1 MPSEAHSPAQTLPLV
16 KADDLAFAHPGFEVF
31 AGLHFNIHP
40 GLTLVRG
47 GDGRGK
53 TTLLH
58 LLAGTLKPQHGVLQ
72 RRAHTVFWEHP
83 ADAAHDATV
92 ARAWLVALEVRHT
105 RWNEAMARSLAAAWA
120 LEEHLHKPLFMLSTG
135 SRRKLGLVA
144 AAASGAPLTLL
155 DTPYAALDAPSARV
169 LNQVLAEAAS
179 GRERAWVVADGERP
193 AGLAG
198 LTLAGCIDLG
208 D

>member
-1 MPSEAHSPAQTLPLV
+1 MSLEAALPAASLPLLQ
-16 KADDLAFAHPGFEVF
+16 ADQLGFAHAERVLF
-31 AGLHFNIHP
+31 AGLDFAIHP

-58 LLAGTLKPQHGVLQ
+58 LLAGTLQPQHGALQ
-72 RRAHTVFWEHP
+72 RRAHTVYWEHP
-83 ADAAHDATV
+83 ADAQHDATV
-92 ARAWLVALEVRHT
+92 ARAWLVALQGRHT
-105 RWNEAMARSLAAAWA
+105 RWNEAMALSLADAWA
-120 LEEHLHKPLFMLSTG
+120 LVEHLDKPLYMLSTG

-179 GRERAWVVADGERP
+179 GRERAWVLADGERP

-198 LTLAGCIDLG
+198 VTLAGCIDLG